1 MHLHAP
7 NAARNVETSY
17 RKELFFNL
25 YIFFYFHM
33 FLISRFPPTFDE
45 QTETED
51 YYPVVNT
58 IYTLFV
64 GK

>member
-1 MHLHAP
+1 
-7 NAARNVETSY
+7 
-17 RKELFFNL
+17 
-25 YIFFYFHM
+25 M
-33 FLISRFPPTFDE
+33 FLKSRFPPTFDE
-45 QTETED
+45 QTETDD